1 MTFTSTLLA
10 VLAGIAIWQIIIF
23 IGFSCGLEDND
34 YFLYFITCFL
44 TIPFFILILVI
55 SKLTLFILSKLFVQ
69 ANFYAHGQI
78 VNIIYVAKKNKKL
91 FNTDTKSDYY
101 VTFEEKKFKSLPKKD
116 DLYHRWQKYSHNEKI
131 GNYLKKKG

>member
-23 IGFSCGLEDND
+23 IGFSCGLEDNE

-44 TIPFFILILVI
+44 TIPFFIFILVI
-55 SKLTLFILSKLFVQ
+55 TKLTLFALNKFCVQ
-69 ANFYAHGQI
+69 ANFYAHGRI
-78 VNIIYVAKKNKKL
+78 VNRIYVAKKNTKL

-101 VTFEEKKFKSLPKKD
+101 VTFEKKKFKSLPMKN
-116 DLYHRWQKYSHNEKI
+116 DLYHKGQKYSYGEKI
-131 GNYLKKKG
+131 DDYLKKKG